1 MRMRR
6 AVFAM
11 IGILMIGILA
21 MIGIL
26 LAATVWAAGP
36 AAARAEDVPLASS
49 LQLESVMLVGGW
61 ASAGP
66 FIPVIGD
73 GTAHLAY
80 EFYLTNYGKKPAR
93 IVSLRVRGIGG
104 AAFATTIEGDA
115 LKSSFTPAAPQ
126 SRLVAYDPVLAPGA
140 SGVLY
145 VFLNFSGRETP
156 RRLENSIVVEADGDP
171 KNAQR
176 IPLGELAIRKTGA
189 ALIDEP
195 FTGDRWLAANG
206 PSNKSIHRRAVIV
219 LNGKPRVPER
229 YAIDWIKL
237 GDDGDSYSG
246 DQYKNSSY
254 HAYDVPILAVA
265 DGKIVTVKDGLPENV
280 PHTKKLAVAMTLVNV
295 AGNHIVEDIGGGLYA
310 GYAHFIP
317 GTITVKA
324 GDQVHRGQI
333 LGRLG
338 NSGNSSEPHLHLQ
351 VCDAPSFLICEG
363 VPMEFKRMSLT
374 KYKIDKRGETP
385 TKLDVES
392 THDVSGEEPMEDGLA
407 NFPAANPSAK

>member
-1 MRMRR
+1 MRE
-6 AVFAM
+6 AIFAKP
-11 IGILMIGILA
+11 GVLA
-21 MIGIL
+21 MLGIL
-26 LAATVWAAGP
+26 LGATLWARGP
-36 AAARAEDVPLASS
+36 AAARADDVALASS
-49 LQLESVMLVGGW
+49 LQLESVMLVGAW

-66 FIPVIGD
+66 FIPMIGD

-80 EFYLTNYGKKPAR
+80 EFYLTNYGKKAAL

-104 AAFATTIEGDA
+104 TAFATTIEGDP

-126 SRLVAYDPVLAPGA
+126 SRLVAYDPVLAPGT

-145 VFLNFSGRETP
+145 VFLNFVGRETP
-156 RRLENSIVVEADGDP
+156 RQLENSIVVETDGDA

-176 IPLGELAIRKTGA
+176 IPLGEVAIVKTGA
-189 ALIDEP
+189 ALIGEP
-195 FTGDRWLAANG
+195 FTGDQWLAANG
-206 PSNKSIHRRAVIV
+206 PSNRSLHRRAVIV

-246 DQYKNSSY
+246 DRYKNSSY

-265 DGKIVTVKDGLPENV
+265 DGKIVTVKDGLAENV

-295 AGNHIVEDIGGGLYA
+295 AGNHIIEDIGGGLYA

-317 GTITVKA
+317 GSITVKA
-324 GDQVHRGQI
+324 GERVHRGQV

-351 VCDAPSFLICEG
+351 VCDGPSFLICEG

-374 KYKIDKRGETP
+374 KYEIRKRGETP
-385 TKLDVES
+385 IKLELEG
-392 THDVSGEEPMEDGLA
+392 THSVSGEEPMEDELA
-407 NFPAANPSAK
+407 NFPATNPPAK

>member
-1 MRMRR
+1 MRHAM
-6 AVFAM
+6 FAM
-11 IGILMIGILA
+11 V
-21 MIGIL
+21 GIL
-26 LAATVWAAGP
+26 LAATLWAAGP
-36 AAARAEDVPLASS
+36 AAAHAEDVPLASS
-49 LQLESVMLVGGW
+49 LQLESVMLVGGS
-61 ASAGP
+61 ASVGP
-66 FIPVIGD
+66 LIPVIGD

-104 AAFATTIEGDA
+104 GAFATTIEGDA

-145 VFLNFSGRETP
+145 LFLNFPGRETP

-176 IPLGELAIRKTGA
+176 IPLSELAIGKTGA
-189 ALIDEP
+189 ALVDEP

-206 PSNKSIHRRAVIV
+206 PSNTSLHRRAVIV
-219 LNGKPRVPER
+219 LNGQPRVPER

-237 GDDGDSYSG
+237 GDDGNSYSG

-254 HAYDVPILAVA
+254 HAYNVPILAIA

-295 AGNHIVEDIGGGLYA
+295 AGNHIVQDIGGGLYA
-310 GYAHFIP
+310 GYAHIIP

-324 GDQVHRGQI
+324 GEQVHRGQV

-338 NSGNSSEPHLHLQ
+338 NSGNSSEPHLHIQ

-374 KYKIDKRGETP
+374 KYRIQKRGETP
-385 TKLDVES
+385 IKLDVES
-392 THDVSGEEPMEDGLA
+392 THDVSGEEPMEEELA
-407 NFPAANPSAK
+407 NFPAANPRAK

>member
-1 MRMRR
+1 MRMRH
-6 AVFAM
+6 AIFATL
-11 IGILMIGILA
+11 GILSMLGILP
-21 MIGIL
+21 G
-26 LAATVWAAGP
+26 ATLWAPGP
-36 AAARAEDVPLASS
+36 AVARAEDVPLASS

-80 EFYLTNYGKKPAR
+80 EYYLTNYGKKAVR
-93 IVSLRVRGIGG
+93 IVSLRVRGIRG

-115 LKSSFTPAAPQ
+115 LRSSFTPAAPQ
-126 SRLVAYDPVLAPGA
+126 SRLAAYDPVLAPGA
-140 SGVLY
+140 SGVLF

-156 RRLENSIVVEADGDP
+156 RRLENWIVVEADGDP

-176 IPLGELAIRKTGA
+176 IPLGEVAIGKPGA
-189 ALIDEP
+189 ALIDES

-237 GDDGDSYSG
+237 GDDGNSYSG

-254 HAYDVPILAVA
+254 HAYDVPILAIA
-265 DGKIVTVKDGLPENV
+265 DGKIITVKDGLPENV

-310 GYAHFIP
+310 GYAHLIP

-324 GDQVHRGQI
+324 GDQVHRGQV

-338 NSGNSSEPHLHLQ
+338 NSGNSTEPHLHLQ

-374 KYKIDKRGETP
+374 KYKIRKRGETP
-385 TKLDVES
+385 IKLELEG
-392 THDVSGEEPMEDGLA
+392 THDVSGEEPMEDELT
-407 NFPAANPSAK
+407 NFPATDSAAK

>member
-1 MRMRR
+1 MRTRH
-6 AVFAM
+6 AT
-11 IGILMIGILA
+11 LA
-21 MIGIL
+21 MIGIMIGTL
-26 LAATVWAAGP
+26 LAATLWGADSAAVH
-36 AAARAEDVPLASS
+36 AADVPLGSS
-49 LQLESVMLVGGW
+49 MPLESVMLVAGW
-61 ASAGP
+61 PSVGP
-66 FIPVIGD
+66 FIRVIGD

-80 EFYLTNYGKKPAR
+80 EFYLTNYSKKPAR

-126 SRLVAYDPVLAPGA
+126 SRLEAYDTVLAPGA
-140 SGVLY
+140 SGMLF
-145 VFLNFSGRETP
+145 VFPDFSGRETP
-156 RRLENSIVVEADGDP
+156 QRLENSIVVEADGDP

-176 IPLGELAIRKTGA
+176 IPLGEVAIGKTGA
-189 ALIDEP
+189 ALVDEP

-219 LNGKPRVPER
+219 LNGKPRSPER

-237 GDDGDSYSG
+237 GDDGNSSTG

-254 HAYDVPILAVA
+254 YAYGVPILAVA

-280 PHTKKLAVAMTLVNV
+280 PHTEKLAVAMTLANI
-295 AGNHIVEDIGGGLYA
+295 AGNHVVEDIGGGLYA

-317 GTITVKA
+317 GSITVKA
-324 GDQVHRGQI
+324 SERVRRGQV

-374 KYKIDKRGETP
+374 KYHIQKRGETP
-385 TKLDVES
+385 IKLEVEG
-392 THDVSGEEPMEDGLA
+392 THDVSGEGPMEDELA
-407 NFPAANPSAK
+407 NFPATNSSAK

>member
-1 MRMRR
+1 
-6 AVFAM
+6 
-11 IGILMIGILA
+11 
-21 MIGIL
+21 
-26 LAATVWAAGP
+26 
-36 AAARAEDVPLASS
+36 
-49 LQLESVMLVGGW
+49 
-61 ASAGP
+61 
-66 FIPVIGD
+66 
-73 GTAHLAY
+73 
-80 EFYLTNYGKKPAR
+80 
-93 IVSLRVRGIGG
+93 VSLRVRGIGG
-104 AAFATTIEGDA
+104 TAFATTIEGDP

-145 VFLNFSGRETP
+145 VFLNFAGRETP
-156 RRLENSIVVEADGDP
+156 RQLENSIVVEADGDA

-176 IPLGELAIRKTGA
+176 IPLGEVAIVKTGA
-189 ALIDEP
+189 ALIGEP
-195 FTGDRWLAANG
+195 FTGDQWLVANG
-206 PSNKSIHRRAVIV
+206 PSNRSLHRRAVIV

-246 DQYKNSSY
+246 DRYRNSSY

-317 GTITVKA
+317 GSITVKA
-324 GDQVHRGQI
+324 GERVHRGQV

-351 VCDAPSFLICEG
+351 VCDGPSFLICEG

-374 KYKIDKRGETP
+374 KYEIRKRGETP
-385 TKLDVES
+385 IKLELEGAHS
-392 THDVSGEEPMEDGLA
+392 VSGEEPMEDELA
-407 NFPAANPSAK
+407 NFPATNPPAK